1 MKIALFG
8 GSFDPPH
15 RGHLQVGI
23 TLLEQKVAEQVW
35 YVPVKQHPFGKQLSA
50 DQDRAAMVEA
60 MITSPWAERSGVGD
74 RLIASDHELRKTQ
87 PSYSLLTLTELSAA
101 HPDDAFCWVIG
112 SDNIAAFSQWYR
124 YQELLDRFT
133 VYVYP
138 RSQYPM
144 AGLLPGME
152 PLEAEEVTVSST
164 QIRQLVADR
173 QPITDLVEPAVE
185 QYIKDHHLYVA
196 SSS

>member
-15 RGHLQVGI
+15 RGHLQVGL
-23 TLLEQKVAEQVW
+23 TLLEQGVAEQVW
-35 YVPVKQHPFGKQLSA
+35 YVPVKQHPFGKQLSE
-50 DQDRAAMVEA
+50 DQDRSAMVKA
-60 MITSPWAERSGVGD
+60 MITSPLAERSGVGD
-74 RLIASDHELRKTQ
+74 RLLVSDHELHKAQ
-87 PSYSLLTLTELSAA
+87 PSYSLLTLTELSAV
-101 HPDDAFCWVIG
+101 HPEHTFCWVIG
-112 SDNIAAFSQWYR
+112 SDNIAAFSQWYSF
-124 YQELLDRFT
+124 QELLDRFT

-144 AGLLPGME
+144 VGLLPGMV

-164 QIRQLVADR
+164 QIRKLVADH

-185 QYIKDHHLYVA
+185 QYIKDHRLYVT